1 MDDAAFVVIG
11 WVVVVGLAIQ
21 QIDAWSFLLLLLWL
35 LLLIDEGIIIVLF
48 GAVDPVYSSILDF
61 QVTFQGFVLHHLIG
75 LPIGV
80 LVELLVTV
88 SAVEAAGRFVWGLFV
103 VEIEDSASGAFD
115 GADELFELWYFIVY
129 FGC

>member
-21 QIDAWSFLLLLLWL
+21 QIDAWSFLLLWL